1 MQSISTVLSNT
12 VACPNRGLPKQ
23 GFSPVRP
30 LPRVNKQ
37 VTKAEDESTAISVAK
52 TERTKQGTDLWFASE
67 QSLSYLDGSLAG
79 DFGFDPLGLM
89 DPEGA
94 GGFITPE
101 WLRYAEIMNGR
112 WAMLGAAGC
121 IAPELLGKL
130 GVIPEATA
138 IVWWK
143 SGVIPP
149 AGDTDIYWGSSWTIF
164 WLNACLM
171 NFAELRRLQD
181 YKNPGS
187 MSKQGLLGIEK
198 LMAGSGDPAYPGG
211 PFFNFMGL
219 GKTEESMK
227 NLKTKEIKNG
237 RLAMLAMFGFGAQA
251 VLTRQGPVDNLIAH
265 LSDPIN
271 NNIIANFGKVFG
283 EL

>member
-1 MQSISTVLSNT
+1 MMVMNSTISKRMLFGKKGQNKISHQPPTS
-12 VACPNRGLPKQ
+12 RGTT
-23 GFSPVRP
+23 FMR
-30 LPRVNKQ
+30 
-37 VTKAEDESTAISVAK
+37 AEVGDSSVSLQVAK
-52 TERTKQGTDLWFASE
+52 TERTKQGTDLWFASD

-79 DFGFDPLGLM
+79 DFGFDPLGLL

-94 GGFITPE
+94 GGLITPN

-121 IAPELLGKL
+121 IAPELLGKIGL
-130 GVIPEATA
+130 IPESTGL
-138 IVWWK
+138 VWWK

-164 WLNACLM
+164 WVNACLM
-171 NFAELRRLQD
+171 NFVELRRLQD
-181 YKNPGS
+181 FKNPGS
-187 MSKQGLLGIEK
+187 MSVQGLLGIEK
-198 LMAGSGDPAYPGG
+198 LMGGSGDPAYPGG
-211 PFFNFMGL
+211 AFFNFLGMGKKQEAM
-219 GKTEESMK
+219 KT
-227 NLKTKEIKNG
+227 LKTKEIKNG

-265 LSDPIN
+265 LADPIN
-271 NNIIANFGKVFG
+271 NNIITNFGKVFG